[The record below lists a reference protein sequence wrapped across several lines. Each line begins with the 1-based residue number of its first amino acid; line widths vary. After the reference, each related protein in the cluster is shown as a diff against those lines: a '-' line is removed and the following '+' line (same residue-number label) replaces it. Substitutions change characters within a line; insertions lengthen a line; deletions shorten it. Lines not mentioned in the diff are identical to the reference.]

1 MSDWHVFT
9 SIHGSVTMALNTSD
23 ANSRVDA
30 RGQKCPMPLLMAKRG
45 LRDLSSGEIL
55 EVIAT
60 DPGSE
65 RDFLSLQRLGGH
77 KVTTTQD
84 EEGVFLHRIIKA

>member
-1 MSDWHVFT
+1 MTPEEATPSQQ
-9 SIHGSVTMALNTSD
+9 
-23 ANSRVDA
+23 VDA

-45 LRDLSSGEIL
+45 LRELPAGAVL
-55 EVIAT
+55 EVLAT

-77 KVTTTQD
+77 RVVTTRSD
-84 EEGVFLHRIIKA
+84 DGVFRHLITKAG

>member
-1 MSDWHVFT
+1 
-9 SIHGSVTMALNTSD
+9 MALNTSD

-30 RGQKCPMPLLMAKRG
+30 RGQKCPMPLLMAKRS

-65 RDFLSLQRLGGH
+65 RDFLSLQRLGGQ
-77 KVTTTQD
+77 KITTPQD

>member
-1 MSDWHVFT
+1 
-9 SIHGSVTMALNTSD
+9 MAPDKDLPSQQ
-23 ANSRVDA
+23 VDA

-45 LRDLSSGEIL
+45 LNALPAGAVL
-55 EVIAT
+55 EVLAT

-77 KVTTTQD
+77 KVVTTRSED
-84 EEGVFLHRIIKA
+84 GVFRHLITKAEQ

>member
-1 MSDWHVFT
+1 
-9 SIHGSVTMALNTSD
+9 MALNTSD

-84 EEGVFLHRIIKA
+84 EEGVFLHRIIQA

>member
-1 MSDWHVFT
+1 MTWKT
-9 SIHGSVTMALNTSD
+9 SE

-55 EVIAT
+55 EVMAT
-60 DPGSE
+60 DPGRSE
-65 RDFLSLQRLGGH
+65 IFYRFNDSVVILLQPVRM
-77 KVTTTQD
+77 KTA
-84 EEGVFLHRIIKA
+84 FFFIA